1 MDQLRCASLS
11 RTNHWYEVGML
22 KAPANACVYGH
33 HFADVMTTFSVV
45 SFVLVLLRFR
55 LFAFIEAAAALRSIV
70 FDMQAPR
77 KPHVFFV
84 FFFLFLLIWRCR
96 FFRVF
101 LVPLLLSLC
110 IGEYVVRCF
119 LPNVVFLSCDHGLD
133 FLHQLM

>member
-70 FDMQAPR
+70 LRYAGAP
-77 KPHVFFV
+77 KAT
-84 FFFLFLLIWRCR
+84 
-96 FFRVF
+96 RVF
-101 LVPLLLSLC
+101 
-110 IGEYVVRCF
+110 CF
-119 LPNVVFLSCDHGLD
+119 SSFFCSFGDAA
-133 FLHQLM
+133 FSESF